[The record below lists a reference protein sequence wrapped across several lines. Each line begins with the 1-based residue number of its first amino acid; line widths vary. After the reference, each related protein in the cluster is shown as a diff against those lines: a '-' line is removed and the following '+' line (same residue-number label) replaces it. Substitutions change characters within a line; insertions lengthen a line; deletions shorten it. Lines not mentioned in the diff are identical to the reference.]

1 MKIGQAVHFE
11 TRGGSVESCGSEKL
25 KKNDGIVTKYMR
37 SAVEAKYEQVYLK
50 RKEQARRNKR
60 YELILGLLG
69 GMSFLLI
76 WFTLSHTVMNLL
88 PDPFVTLKVSFE
100 RIMDAWFYKSIFYS
114 LYRVLLG
121 FLIASSVAIP
131 LGLFMGW
138 NRVCSDIFMPG
149 FELFRPVPPVAWVP
163 LSIIIFAQLEYSIL
177 FITFTG
183 AFFVVTLNARLGVES
198 IDESLFR
205 AAWCLGASPRQIFW
219 HVVLPGSLPAIFTGL
234 ALGIGISWETVVAA
248 EMIAGQYG
256 LGYLTWE
263 SYNLIR
269 YPEVILSMTSIGILG
284 YICSAII
291 RAAADKYLAWRK
303 VYSA

>member
-1 MKIGQAVHFE
+1 MEAI
-11 TRGGSVESCGSEKL
+11 GSEHME
-25 KKNDGIVTKYMR
+25 KNDNAVVQHMR
-37 SAVEAKYEQVYLK
+37 SVVEARYEQVYLK
-50 RKEQARRNKR
+50 RKEQGRRDRKKDI
-60 YELILGLLG
+60 ILGVSG
-69 GMSFLLI
+69 GLCFLLF
-76 WFTLSHTVMNLL
+76 WFTLSHTVMDKV
-88 PDPFVTLKVSFE
+88 PDPWVTLMVSSE
-100 RIMDAWFYKSIFYS
+100 RVLDAWYYKSIFYS

-121 FLIASSVAIP
+121 FVLASAVAIP

-138 NRVCSDIFMPG
+138 NRICSDLFMPG
-149 FELFRPVPPVAWVP
+149 FELMRPVPPVAWVP
-163 LSIIIFAQLEYSIL
+163 LSIIIFAQLEYSIV

-198 IDESLFR
+198 IDQSLFR
-205 AAWCLGASPRQIFW
+205 AAWCLGASPRQIFR
-219 HVVLPGSLPAIFTGL
+219 HVVLPGALPAIFTGL

-269 YPEVILSMTSIGILG
+269 YPEVILSMVSIGILG
-284 YICSAII
+284 YICSSII